1 MAIFISKN
9 RVDLQDKEL
18 IRPVLR
24 DYGETAVSANSSTAY
39 TVDLTVANVFDITM
53 TGNCTF
59 TFSNPPA
66 SGTGGGFTLILTQ
79 DGTGSRT
86 ATWPASVK
94 WAGGTAPTLT
104 TTLTTGMDVLSF
116 VTTDGGTTWLGFLA
130 GSDMS

>member
-1 MAIFISKN
+1 MAILISKN
-9 RVDLQDKEL
+9 RVNLQDNEL
-18 IRPVLR
+18 IRPTLR

-39 TVDLTVANVFDITM
+39 TVDLTTANVFDITM

-66 SGTGGGFTLILTQ
+66 SGTGGSFTLILTQ

-116 VTTDGGTTWLGFLA
+116 ATVDAGTTWLGFA
-130 GSDMS
+130 GGLDMQ